1 MCISILIYIFKPFII
16 IINRKIK
23 DYIKIINFLLYPIG
37 YMDTSDESNKGF
49 FKHVFNFDDDSKS
62 EILNIIQYALIA
74 IIPIIVLNKTIGKYV
89 PESDDKKS
97 SLEVSAEIIIQIIV
111 TFMGLLIIHRIITF
125 IPTYS
130 KTKYPDFN
138 IVYIILAILM
148 ITMSLQ
154 TKLGEK
160 VNILVERI
168 MDLWN
173 GTPDKKKN
181 AKGKNGTV
189 KVSQPIS
196 GQITGQMMNNAAMNQ
211 AMYTDGTAIS
221 SLPTNDVQYGS
232 EETMQPQQLPNY
244 NAMYRQDNTPLV
256 GAATP
261 GQTESMGPMEPMAAN
276 SVLGG
281 GFGSAW

>member
-1 MCISILIYIFKPFII
+1 
-16 IINRKIK
+16 
-23 DYIKIINFLLYPIG
+23 
-37 YMDTSDESNKGF
+37 MDSSDESNKGF
-49 FKHVFNFDDDSKS
+49 LKHVFNFDDDSKS

-74 IIPIIVLNKTIGKYV
+74 IIPVIILNKTVGKYV

-97 SLEVSAEIIIQIIV
+97 SLEITAEIIIQVIV

-130 KTKYPDFN
+130 KTKYPNFN
-138 IVYIILAILM
+138 IIYIILAILM

-168 MDLWN
+168 MDVWE
-173 GTPDKKKN
+173 GRTDKKKN
-181 AKGKNGTV
+181 SKGKNGAV
-189 KVSQPIS
+189 RVSQPIS
-196 GQITGQMMNNAAMNQ
+196 GQITGQMMNNSAMNQ
-211 AMYTDGTAIS
+211 SLYADGTAIS

-232 EETMQPQQLPNY
+232 SATIQPQQLPNY
-244 NAMYRQDNTPLV
+244 NEMYKQDNTPLV

-261 GQTESMGPMEPMAAN
+261 GQTENMGTMEPMAAN
-276 SVLGG
+276 SVIGG